1 MERHVS
7 SGDEG
12 YDSQDSSRECVSSS
26 EDDDVSEYD
35 EAEEDHASG
44 QIQKRLYSPDRSG
57 VQRVGRSSPDRQRRR
72 RI

>member
-1 MERHVS
+1 MS

-12 YDSQDSSRECVSSS
+12 NDSQENSRECMSSS

-35 EAEEDHASG
+35 EVEEDNASG